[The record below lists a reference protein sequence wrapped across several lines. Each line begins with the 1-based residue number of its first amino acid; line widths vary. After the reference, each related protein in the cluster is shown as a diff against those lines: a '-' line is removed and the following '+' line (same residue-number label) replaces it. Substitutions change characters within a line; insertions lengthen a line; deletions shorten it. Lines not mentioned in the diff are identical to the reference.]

1 MKSFLISD
9 NKDTLLGLRLSGIE
23 GVLVNKDKNI
33 DIEKI
38 FKRAIDDPEIGI
50 VILTEDI
57 FEKIKD
63 EVLAFK
69 LSSDTP
75 LITTIPSIEGL
86 RDKNFIMR
94 YVKES
99 IGIKI

>member
-23 GVLVNKDKNI
+23 GVLVDKDK
-33 DIEKI
+33 DIEKN
-38 FKRAIDDPEIGI
+38 FKKAINDPEIGI

-57 FEKIKD
+57 FQKIKD
-63 EVLAFK
+63 DVLAFK

-75 LITTIPSIEGL
+75 LIATIPGIEGL
-86 RDKNFIMR
+86 MDKNFIMR

>member
-9 NKDTLLGLRLSGIE
+9 NKDTLWGLRLSGIE
-23 GVLVNKDKNI
+23 GVLVNTDEEIKS
-33 DIEKI
+33 E
-38 FKRAIDDPEIGI
+38 FKRVINNPEIGI

-57 FEKIKD
+57 FEEIKD
-63 EVLAFK
+63 EVLEFK

-75 LITTIPSIEGL
+75 LITTIPDIGGL